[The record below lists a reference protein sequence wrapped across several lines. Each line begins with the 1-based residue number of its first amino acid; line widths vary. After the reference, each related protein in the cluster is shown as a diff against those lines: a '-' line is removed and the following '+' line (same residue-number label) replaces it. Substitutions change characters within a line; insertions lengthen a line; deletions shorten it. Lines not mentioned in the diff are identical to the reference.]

1 MIGETLRLIR
11 VINGMKANDLAKRLD
26 ISASYLSLIENG
38 KKRPSLDII
47 WEYSNIFGVKASSIL
62 FLDEEMQE
70 DKKGDLLRKLTAP
83 ALRNLLRFIGKRCEE
98 NENGD

>member
-11 VINGMKANDLAKRLD
+11 VINGVKANDLAKKLD

-47 WEYSNIFGVKASSIL
+47 GEYSIIFGVKVSSIM
-62 FLDEEMQE
+62 FLDEEMQ
-70 DKKGDLLRKLTAP
+70 DSKNGDILRKLTAP
-83 ALRNLLRFIGKRCEE
+83 TLLSLLRMIGRQCEE
-98 NENGD
+98 GAD